1 MMMTPL
7 SSKSRIKIF
16 STKSGV
22 NIIQSP
28 IKAQILSLL
37 KEGGLSGSQIVTS
50 TKRSKSTISAHLQ
63 DLEDAG
69 IIDWVIDPE
78 DRRKKIYYINSRF
91 LGDVSSENLVKDEFD
106 KYLQEQILESDD
118 PLKFFRFMFRAIR
131 VSLMDEGINIDP
143 ILRNAGFKVGETFY
157 KKIKNQDIN
166 KFIDNIAKFWEANQL
181 GKVEVK
187 STDPIIIQAYDCFEC
202 EDLPQIGRPACA
214 FDSGVLEAFFTRY
227 YQENVDVE
235 EVKCYAQGD
244 DYCQFMVK
252 TRPTKTES

>member
-1 MMMTPL
+1 MTPMKT
-7 SSKSRIKIF
+7 KSRIKIF

-37 KEGGLSGSQIVTS
+37 KEGGASGSEIVTA
-50 TKRSKSTISAHLQ
+50 TQRSKSTISAHLQ

-91 LGDVSSENLVKDEFD
+91 LGDVTQGEKIEDEVD
-106 KYLQEQILESDD
+106 QYLQEQILNSDD

-157 KKIKNQDIN
+157 KKIQNEDLN
-166 KFIDNIAKFWEANQL
+166 KFIQNIAKFWDANQL

-202 EDLPQIGRPACA
+202 EDLPQVGKPACA
-214 FDSGVLEAFFTRY
+214 FDSGVLEAFFSKY
-227 YQENVDVE
+227 YQEQVAVE
-235 EVKCYAQGD
+235 ELKCYAQGD

-252 TRPTKTES
+252 TQPLEMSMED